1 MDRDRSQ
8 LVVAVAALVVLV
20 EMQTT
25 VVAELDCN
33 LVSPEQQHIMLVA
46 VVAAGLRLADQP
58 HLAVWVAAA
67 QVHGMQKRSKLAP
80 QTQVAAVVAR
90 DQMLNQARA
99 EPGARVLL
107 LSDMSM
113 CQHLLLPLVV
123 QRL

>member
-1 MDRDRSQ
+1 
-8 LVVAVAALVVLV
+8 
-20 EMQTT
+20 
-25 VVAELDCN
+25 
-33 LVSPEQQHIMLVA
+33 MLVA
-46 VVAAGLRLADQP
+46 VVAAGLHLADQP
-58 HLAVWVAAA
+58 HLAVWVVAA

-80 QTQVAAVVAR
+80 QTQVAAVAAR

-99 EPGARVLL
+99 EPGARVLS